1 MAIAQVVPIQR
12 SRANGTVAEVRGADK
27 NFDSVRALVDF
38 NFQVRAGELT
48 ALLGSNGAG
57 KTTAIKLLLGLARPT
72 SGRVSVFG
80 ADPAEATTRTR
91 VGAMLQVG
99 RVPETLRVREH
110 IDLFSSYKPNPLTSS
125 ETPHIAVIPT
135 LHKPNT

>member
-12 SRANGTVAEVRGADK
+12 SRANGTVAEIQGASK
-27 NFDSVRALVDF
+27 NFGSVRALVDF

-48 ALLGSNGAG
+48 ALLGPNGAG

-80 ADPAEATTRTR
+80 GDPTVMETHLR

-99 RVPETLRVREH
+99 RVPESLRVREH
-110 IDLFSSYKPNPLTSS
+110 IDLFSSYYSQPLPMKQALATAGI
-125 ETPHIAVIPT
+125 EN
-135 LHKPNT
+135 LR